1 MRGWFQDEQQRQWAE
16 LYQDSGLVF
25 GHENGVAHDP
35 RHIDRR
41 FLKHVTGAG
50 VKRIRFHDL
59 RHSSAVIGLGE
70 LGEWPDEVSKRL
82 GHESVG
88 FTLDTYSHLLPQR
101 GKEIACEFD
110 RLVEKRRAA

>member
-1 MRGWFQDEQQRQWAE
+1 M
-16 LYQDSGLVF
+16 
-25 GHENGVAHDP
+25 ENGRAHDP
-35 RHIDRR
+35 RAVDRR
-41 FLKHVTGAG
+41 FQRHIVNAE

-59 RHSSAVIGLGE
+59 RHTSAVIGLRE

-88 FTLDTYSHLLPQR
+88 FTLDVYGHLLPRR
-101 GKEIACEFD
+101 GKEIAVEFD